1 MSGHYTHTM
10 LVRDDATGDLVSTT
24 MARVL
29 PSGAVVD
36 MAGHFAYGRGSLV
49 YDDVYQA
56 VVREERAQGRSVEL
70 IPDLGETH
78 RARLRQLLLPPSYKV
93 R

>member
-10 LVRDDATGDLVSTT
+10 AVRDADGQLVSTT

-49 YDDVYQA
+49 YDDVYQS
-56 VVREERAQGRSVEL
+56 VVKHERDQGRSVEL
-70 IPDLGETH
+70 IPDNGETH
-78 RARLRQLLLPPSYKV
+78 RARLRNLLLPPTYS
-93 R
+93 RRR